1 MATTAQ
7 FVASPIIDITQ
18 IGPTANTGRTG
29 GGTIDNNI
37 FLVCSGP
44 TFPAGSGVGKRIT
57 RGVIHGVSANSSG
70 IVRFF
75 LSPDSGTTRRII
87 LEKPVYGTTVS
98 ATTSAYRTE
107 IPELVGMVVP
117 GVSGAN
123 AYQIYASTHVAD
135 TYNIII
141 ESGVL

>member
-7 FVASPIIDITQ
+7 FVSAPVIDIIQ
-18 IGPTANTGRTG
+18 IGSTANTSRTG
-29 GGTIDNNI
+29 TGTVGNDL

-44 TFPAGSGVGKRIT
+44 TFSAGTGIGKRIT

-75 LSPDSGTTRRII
+75 LSPDSGTTRRMI
-87 LEKPVYGTTVS
+87 LEKPVYATTVS
-98 ATTSAYRTE
+98 ATTSSFRTE
-107 IPELVGMVVP
+107 IPELVGMVLP

-123 AYQIYASTHVAD
+123 AYQIYASTHIAD
-135 TYNIII
+135 TYNISI
-141 ESGVL
+141 ESGIL